1 MNKVTETELQRIS
14 LIKKDALDVAS
25 ALGELQYQKEIIE
38 LQMDNQRQKI
48 KDIRSQEDKLFLEL
62 RDNYGNIN
70 INLETGEYTVV
81 EQY

>member
-1 MNKVTETELQRIS
+1 MSKVTETELQRIS
-14 LIKKDALDVAS
+14 LIKKDALEVAS

-38 LQMDNQRQKI
+38 LQMENQRQKI

>member
-1 MNKVTETELQRIS
+1 MSKVTETELQRIS
-14 LIKKDALDVAS
+14 LIKKDALEVAS

-38 LQMDNQRQKI
+38 LQMESQRQKI

>member
-1 MNKVTETELQRIS
+1 MNKVTETELKRIS
-14 LIKKDALDVAS
+14 AIKKDTLEVAS
-25 ALGELQYQKEIIE
+25 TLGELQYQKEIIE
-38 LQMDNQRQKI
+38 LQMESQRQKI

>member
-1 MNKVTETELQRIS
+1 MSKVTETELQRIS
-14 LIKKDALDVAS
+14 LIKKDALEVAS

-38 LQMDNQRQKI
+38 LQMENQRQKI

-81 EQY
+81 E

>member
-1 MNKVTETELQRIS
+1 MNKVTETELKRIA
-14 LIKKDALDVAS
+14 LIKKDALEVAS
-25 ALGELQYQKEIIE
+25 TLGELQYQKELIE
-38 LQMDNQRQKI
+38 LQMESQRQKI